1 MFRTMRR
8 KEKIMSEEE
17 TETILNKA
25 EFGTLACI
33 GENGYP
39 YSVPLNYAYD
49 NGKLYFHSA
58 KEGHKIDNISFNGK
72 VCFSAV
78 GYYKVLP
85 EKFDTEYDSVILFGK
100 ASRITEEAE
109 KKRALMLLI
118 EKYSSCYLAEGIE
131 YIHKRASANSVYKID
146 IEHMTGKLGR

>member
-1 MFRTMRR
+1 
-8 KEKIMSEEE
+8 MSEEAVKN
-17 TETILNKA
+17 ILTNA
-25 EFGTLACI
+25 DYGTLACI

-49 NGKLYFHSA
+49 NGKVYFHSA
-58 KEGHKIDNISFNGK
+58 KEGHKIDNISFNSK

-78 GYYKVLP
+78 GYNKILP

-100 ASRITEEAE
+100 ASRITEETE

-118 EKYSSCYLAEGIE
+118 EKYSSGYCAEGLE
-131 YIHKRASANSVYKID
+131 YIH
-146 IEHMTGKLGR
+146 

>member
-1 MFRTMRR
+1 MFKTMRR
-8 KEKIMSEEE
+8 KEKIMPEEE
-17 TETILNKA
+17 AKNILAKA
-25 EFGTLACI
+25 DFGTLACM

-58 KEGHKIDNISFNGK
+58 KEGHKLDNISFDSK
-72 VCFSAV
+72 VCFSTV

-100 ASRITEEAE
+100 ASRITDEAE

-118 EKYSSCYLAEGIE
+118 EKYSSGYLAEGIE
-131 YIHKRASANSVYKID
+131 YIQKGASAASVYRID

>member
-1 MFRTMRR
+1 MFKTMRR

-17 TETILNKA
+17 MKNILHKA

-58 KEGHKIDNISFNGK
+58 QSGHKIDNISFNDK
-72 VCFSAV
+72 VCFSVV

-109 KKRALMLLI
+109 MKRALMLLI

-131 YIHKRASANSVYKID
+131 YIHKAASAISVYRID